1 MYHDFFIHSSV
12 DRYLGCFHVL
22 DSVNSAA
29 MSIGIHMSFSFMVS
43 SGYTPSSGIA
53 GSYGSFIPSFFKEY
67 TSLVV
72 QKVKICL

>member
-1 MYHDFFIHSSV
+1 MSYNFMAAVTIHSDCGAQENKDV
-12 DRYLGCFHVL
+12 
-22 DSVNSAA
+22 
-29 MSIGIHMSFSFMVS
+29 SFRIMIFSE
-43 SGYTPSSGIA
+43 YTPSSGIA